1 MATEPLA
8 RVLRNN
14 PDLTPVR
21 DRLEQVRLLQGRYRS
36 VVPAELASTSRVCA
50 VDGTTVVVR
59 ADNAPVAAA
68 LRAMAPRLLAGLNAA
83 TGPEANLPEKN
94 SFKNKQVGELT
105 ALRVEVQVDV
115 PPPVRK
121 VRPRENVPVERL
133 AEVAKGLADSP
144 LKEAL
149 NRIVGNQ
156 RKSSTRS
163 KR

>member
-8 RVLRNN
+8 RLLRQN
-14 PDLTPVR
+14 PELAPLR
-21 DRLEQVRLLQGRYRS
+21 DRMQRVGRLQGRFRS
-36 VVPAELASTSRVCA
+36 VVPVELASSSRVCA

-68 LRAMAPRLLAGLNAA
+68 LRALAPRLLAGLKDASRS
-83 TGPEANLPEKN
+83 GVSPQEKN
-94 SFKNKQVGELT
+94 SFKIKAEQELT

-121 VRPRENVPVERL
+121 VRPREKVPVERL
-133 AEVAKGLADSP
+133 AEVARGLADSP
-144 LKEAL
+144 LKDAL
-149 NRIVGNQ
+149 DRIVGNQ